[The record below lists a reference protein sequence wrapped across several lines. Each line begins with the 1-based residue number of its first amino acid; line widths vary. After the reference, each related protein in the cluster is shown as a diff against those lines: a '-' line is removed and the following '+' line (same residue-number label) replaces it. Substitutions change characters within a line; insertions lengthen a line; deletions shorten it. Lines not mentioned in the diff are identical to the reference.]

1 MFPILT
7 GVFGIKKVAISNSG
21 VAQKNDVEIM
31 MVLDRSGSMAG
42 SLSNLKTA
50 ALSFLSFFAET
61 EDNDKMGLVTYSN
74 GVTVNHA
81 LSTNFVSDMT
91 VKINAMTATWAT
103 NAEDAIDQSDGPSG
117 FTDQTGLPG
126 DQRVQQYLIFF
137 TDGRPTAFRGSF
149 RYNGTDYDAVVMG
162 TGNYCD
168 TVYGYMGHTDSENFY
183 TSTGQPTG
191 TSLLP
196 PTPTGD
202 GNKTSGSPLTACTN
216 QVWVYSPPPA
226 HYVSQPYLNMRWYIF
241 GDAKYGLPGYSPV
254 QCSIPTSVLAPYI
267 CNTAKKMAIDHAQ
280 ELKDKGIKIYIIG
293 LEGNGGVD
301 TVFLGQVASGPTFEY
316 YAPTSDQLQAIFN
329 AIAKEIKLRL
339 VG

>member
-7 GVFGIKKVAISNSG
+7 GVFGIQMVAINGFG

-42 SLSNLKTA
+42 TPIANLKTA
-50 ALSFLSFFAET
+50 ALSFLSFFTET
-61 EDNDKMGLVTYSN
+61 EENDKMGLVTFSN

-103 NAEDAIDQSDGPSG
+103 NAEDAIDQTDGPSG
-117 FTDQTGLPG
+117 FTDQTLLPG
-126 DQRVQQYLIFF
+126 DQRVPQYMIFF
-137 TDGRPTAFRGSF
+137 TDGRPTAFKGRF
-149 RYNGTDYDAVVMG
+149 RRNAIDYDAVVMG

-183 TSTGQPTG
+183 TTTGQPTG

-202 GNKTSGSPLTACTN
+202 GNKTSVAPLTNCGSPYN
-216 QVWVYSPPPA
+216 R
-226 HYVSQPYLNMRWYIF
+226 YLNTKWNIF

-254 QCSIPTSVLAPYI
+254 QCTIPESVLAPYI

-280 ELKDKGIKIYIIG
+280 ELKDKGIMIYIIG

-301 TVFLGQVASGPTFEY
+301 HVFLGQVASGPTFEY
-316 YAPTSDQLQAIFN
+316 YAPTSDKLEALFN

-339 VG
+339 VR